1 MESSGKCRLRTA
13 WCSNLASSRL
23 RARSSH
29 CSDTV
34 SSSCSRAMALSTELC
49 GAKPTPWSISLLMV
63 SKHRLSGRLLA
74 CCTASSQRA
83 CSSLSLSRGSCGSST
98 SRPRLMSSRSCSSTG
113 LGDSS
118 ESRRSLRCWKSS
130 TRVNRSWRSIYKRH
144 SGTAYVRTF
153 QKNKHINHEKC
164 HDISLKTQIQ
174 TLELDIESNGT
185 KDEYLTSKLSCQP
198 SAEDPVWCCMA
209 DYPTVGQKTS
219 VLLLLNHSGSETFLL
234 QNDT

>member
-1 MESSGKCRLRTA
+1 MESSGKHRFIA
-13 WCSNLASSRL
+13 AQCSNLASNRL

-83 CSSLSLSRGSCGSST
+83 CSSLSLRRGSCGSST
-98 SRPRLMSSRSCSSTG
+98 SRPKLISSRSCSSTG

-130 TRVNRSWRSIYKRH
+130 TRVNRSWWSIFKRH
-144 SGTAYVRTF
+144 SGTNVWQLMQDLSKKKTKQNGHATNENCR
-153 QKNKHINHEKC
+153 
-164 HDISLKTQIQ
+164 DISLKTQIQ
-174 TLELDIESNGT
+174 SLHLDI
-185 KDEYLTSKLSCQP
+185 QI
-198 SAEDPVWCCMA
+198 V
-209 DYPTVGQKTS
+209 
-219 VLLLLNHSGSETFLL
+219 
-234 QNDT
+234 QNKIP